1 MIPTTWWEDLLT
13 WWESGTWEDRPFL
26 GAMPNP
32 SLGCFLLV
40 GCCLSCLGSFF
51 FCLFWGRCQIP
62 RLSISC
68 SSGAAFRAWVLFFL
82 FSFFCL
88 FWGRCQIPRL
98 GVSCSSGA
106 ACGKLTTFSKKGGRW
121 VSGFRSD
128 VRSDARVKALILP
141 GAPVCVSYVFI
152 LFFSTK
158 WTPCISLLNGFGV
171 LVEWCWSPQ
180 LVVKRVPLLNGTGR
194 LVESCWRLK
203 TLWKYIQI
211 LRFSWTRGPH
221 LVVKFDHA
229 WTSI

>member
-51 FCLFWGRCQIP
+51 FFWP
-62 RLSISC
+62 FL
-68 SSGAAFRAWVLFFL
+68 GAMPNPSLEYFLARRVLPFVLGFFFFL

-141 GAPVCVSYVFI
+141 GAPVCVSYVFHI
-152 LFFSTK
+152 VFL
-158 WTPCISLLNGFGV
+158 
-171 LVEWCWSPQ
+171 
-180 LVVKRVPLLNGTGR
+180 
-194 LVESCWRLK
+194 
-203 TLWKYIQI
+203 Y
-211 LRFSWTRGPH
+211 
-221 LVVKFDHA
+221 
-229 WTSI
+229 